1 MKKIIIAI
9 DGHAGCGKST
19 TAIKVAQELA
29 YIYITS
35 GAMYRSAALYFHQ
48 NDIDFT
54 EENPAMLKALDDM
67 RIEFRDQPDGKDP
80 LIFLNGKDVS
90 TEIRTP
96 FISDIVSPVSVHPSV
111 REAMVHQQR
120 RIGENGGVVMDG
132 RDIGTVVFPQAELK
146 IFMTASLEARARR
159 RLQEMKNKG
168 MDTNLEE
175 VMENL
180 QKRDY
185 MDSNRTASPL
195 KQAQDAIV
203 LDTTQLTIDEQVKKV
218 CKLAHKVIS
227 GQNTFTGSS
236 HSKN

>member
-1 MKKIIIAI
+1 KKIIIAI

-48 NDIDFT
+48 NGIDFSQ
-54 EENPAMLKALDDM
+54 ENPEMLQALADM
-67 RIEFRDQPDGKDP
+67 NIEFREQSGGKDP
-80 LIFLNGKDVS
+80 LIFLNDTDVS
-90 TEIRTP
+90 NEIRTP

-120 RIGENGGVVMDG
+120 RIGKKGGIVMDG

-146 IFMTASLEARARR
+146 IFMTASLEARAGR

-168 MDTNLEE
+168 MDATLEY
-175 VMENL
+175 VIENL

-185 MDSNRTASPL
+185 MDSNRTVSPL
-195 KQAQDAIV
+195 KQAEDAIV
-203 LDTTQLTIDEQVKKV
+203 LDTTLLTIDEQVKKV
-218 CKLAHKVIS
+218 CELARKVIA

-236 HSKN
+236 HS